1 MDNCFLLKQE
11 IPHFSAMIKNL
22 IGIFTMLLAFA
33 QFSYAV
39 NYTFSPSAVHNG
51 TLEMDV
57 YTEHQINV
65 YHDLSDSAYIS
76 WRLIEDDYPE
86 GWDVQLC
93 DWQHCYSYL
102 PFLGDML
109 GVAAGGS
116 GYVRLLVNPMNI
128 PGTGHI
134 QFWIYPTGN
143 MDAHVD
149 IDFYFSTV
157 IANLEAATT
166 KQTRITINPGGELI
180 IRDAPIGITRLFDI
194 KGSLMK
200 SWNIQSDM
208 HTEVLDKRGFQT
220 YLLQT
225 ADGKI
230 HRIIIP

>member
-1 MDNCFLLKQE
+1 MF
-11 IPHFSAMIKNL
+11 KNL
-22 IGIFTMLLAFA
+22 LGVILFLFA
-33 QFSYAV
+33 LMPVSWAV
-39 NYTFSPSAVHNG
+39 NYTFSPSAAYTG
-51 TLEMDV
+51 SLEMDV

-109 GVAAGGS
+109 GVGVGGS

-149 IDFYFSTV
+149 IDFYLNTV
-157 IANLEAATT
+157 IANVAPLTEQETIVYCNSSGQLTLKNGPPGTT
-166 KQTRITINPGGELI
+166 NLYDMRGCLVQ
-180 IRDAPIGITRLFDI
+180 
-194 KGSLMK
+194 
-200 SWNIQSDM
+200 SWKTNSNL
-208 HTEVLDKRGFQT
+208 HTETLLEKNNQV
-220 YLLQT
+220 YLIQT
-225 ADGKI
+225 ADGKTY
-230 HRIIIP
+230 RFFIP